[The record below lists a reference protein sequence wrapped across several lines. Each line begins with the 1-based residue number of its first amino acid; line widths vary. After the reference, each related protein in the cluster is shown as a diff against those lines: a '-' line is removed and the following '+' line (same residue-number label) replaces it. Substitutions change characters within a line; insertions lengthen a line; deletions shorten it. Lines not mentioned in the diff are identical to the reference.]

1 MDRTNELA
9 AIAKELLRCA
19 DSLTSAAEKITGM
32 LEKNEPEAPADTQPK
47 FEEVRAVLA
56 GMSRKGYTDQIREL
70 LQKYGAE
77 KLSGVDPGQYRA
89 LLHDAEEM
97 FNAT

>member
-1 MDRTNELA
+1 MDKTNELA
-9 AIAKELLRCA
+9 VIAEELLRCA
-19 DSLTSAAEKITGM
+19 ASLTSAAETITEM
-32 LEKNEPEAPADTQPK
+32 LGKDETASPAEPQPK

-70 LQKYGAE
+70 LKKYGAD
-77 KLSGVDPGQYRA
+77 KLSAVDPRQYRA

-97 FNAT
+97 IHAT